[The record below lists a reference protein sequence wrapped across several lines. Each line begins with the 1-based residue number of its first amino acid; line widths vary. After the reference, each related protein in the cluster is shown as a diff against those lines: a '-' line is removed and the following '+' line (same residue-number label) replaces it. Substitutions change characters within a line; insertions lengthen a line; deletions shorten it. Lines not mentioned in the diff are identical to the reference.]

1 MEQQG
6 LTRRE
11 MLERGIAVMGAGGL
25 ALAGLTGSGWPSDEA
40 AAATLPDVTI
50 THHGAA
56 PAGDPPYFLL
66 TPSAGRGTPGLMILD
81 RAGGIVWYSPNS
93 SKTTQRLDL
102 KVQSYQGRPVLTW
115 WEGQVFQGYGRGHV
129 VIADSSYRT
138 VATVSA

>member
-40 AAATLPDVTI
+40 AAATLAASPAAARAASGVRHFVSRPDLTPPDVTI
-50 THHGAA
+50 TKHGPATA
-56 PAGDPPYFLL
+56 TAGDPPYFLL

-81 RAGGIVWYSPNS
+81 RA
-93 SKTTQRLDL
+93 
-102 KVQSYQGRPVLTW
+102 
-115 WEGQVFQGYGRGHV
+115 
-129 VIADSSYRT
+129 
-138 VATVSA
+138 